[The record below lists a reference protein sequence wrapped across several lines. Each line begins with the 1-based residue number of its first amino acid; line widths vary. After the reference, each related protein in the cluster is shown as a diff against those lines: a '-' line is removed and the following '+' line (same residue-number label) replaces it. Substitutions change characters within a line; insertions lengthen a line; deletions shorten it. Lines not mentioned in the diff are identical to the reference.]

1 MRTDLRLSPSTGVRR
16 ALLGACAFLAP
27 SCGQAQAVSA
37 NAPVPSPSVVRP
49 STTAA
54 PVSVSL
60 VEAVAI
66 GVRDNRTIRAAFLER
81 VAQRFRL
88 RAAERRFAPRLDIV
102 ADLYRED
109 VGGTV
114 VGRASV
120 GGTGSLLLPSGAQI
134 GFAWDRRERL
144 DGRGNDD
151 AASVAITQ
159 PLLRGGGF
167 AVNRAPVRI
176 ARLQDSIERLA
187 IRNTLAE
194 GISRIIFAYRALQQA
209 QEQVRLAELALA
221 RTADLIATNREL
233 IDAGRMATA
242 DIVQSEADQANQ
254 QVALHQAR
262 QQRNSAQLALLELL
276 AIDPGT
282 NIAASD
288 PVATEQ
294 VPVDLE
300 RAIAIARASRM
311 DFLAQQRVVEQ
322 AREAL
327 RIARNQR
334 LWDLSVVAAATRVAG
349 RDPALG
355 PVPTQTD
362 NRIGVQLAIPLGDPA
377 PRLAVVEADTG
388 LRTAELQLEA
398 LDQAVET
405 QVRDAAQRVEA
416 AWLQVEAA
424 RRFKALAARAVGIE
438 RERLA
443 AGRSSNF
450 QVLSLQDGLRGAEV
464 QEVTA
469 VIAYLDALTSFDL
482 QIGAT
487 LDSWNVEWDGQ

>member
-1 MRTDLRLSPSTGVRR
+1 MGALLCGFALLASLNARAQTASPS
-16 ALLGACAFLAP
+16 AP
-27 SCGQAQAVSA
+27 I
-37 NAPVPSPSVVRP
+37 PPPSGVRP
-49 STTAA
+49 SMIGK
-54 PVSVSL
+54 PVPLSL
-60 VEAVAI
+60 IDAVAL
-66 GVRDNRTIRAAFLER
+66 GLRDNRTIRAAFLER

-88 RAAERRFAPRLDIV
+88 HAAEQRFAPRLDIV

-109 VGGTV
+109 IAGAVIGS
-114 VGRASV
+114 ASV

-134 GFAWDRRERL
+134 GFVWDRRERL
-144 DGRGNDD
+144 DGRGNAD
-151 AASVAITQ
+151 AASLAITQ

-176 ARLQDSIERLA
+176 AQLQDSIDRLSL
-187 IRNTLAE
+187 RNTLSE
-194 GISRIIFAYRALQQA
+194 GISRIVFAYRALQQA
-209 QEQVRLAELALA
+209 QAQVRLAELALA
-221 RTADLIATNREL
+221 RTAELIATNREL
-233 IDAGRMATA
+233 IDAGRMAAA

-254 QVALHQAR
+254 QVALYQTR

-276 AIDPGT
+276 SVDPGT
-282 NIAASD
+282 NIVASD
-288 PVATEQ
+288 PIAAEQ

-311 DFLAQQRVVEQ
+311 DLLAQQRVVQQ
-322 AREAL
+322 AREGL

-334 LWDLSVVAAATRVAG
+334 LWDLSLVAAATRVGG

-355 PVPTQTD
+355 PLPAQTD

-377 PRLAVVEADTG
+377 PQLAVVEADTG

-398 LDQAVET
+398 IDQAVET

-424 RRFKALAARAVGIE
+424 RRFKALAARAVDVE
-438 RERLA
+438 REKLA

-450 QVLSLQDGLRGAEV
+450 QVLSLQDGLRAAEV
-464 QEVTA
+464 QEVAA
-469 VIAYLDALTSFDL
+469 VVAYLDSLTSFDL

-487 LDSWNVEWDGQ
+487 LDSWNIEWSDQ